1 MNQFVTVHIGEFSAV
16 ALAGERGLS
25 PERLPSRLLRAL
37 RLYLLD
43 KDLARP
49 GWAYPVALPER
60 NGGQVE
66 LELSVDEDLWR
77 QFEQE
82 AGRQGVTT
90 STLASHAALY
100 YASEVDAGRITQR
113 ILDQI
118 EGEDV
123 GEGLENS

>member
-1 MNQFVTVHIGEFSAV
+1 
-16 ALAGERGLS
+16 LS